1 MNVTRNVVEDLLA
14 VYLAGDASADTRALV
29 EEWLRTDAALA
40 RRVEEARR
48 GTLPPVAL
56 PDPSIETRALVRTRR
71 QLRWRAV
78 LLGVAI
84 YVSTLPLT
92 VTFNR
97 SGFSGLL
104 IHDWTERIVLIA
116 LAIVLWVVYFK
127 WSRKTRATGV

>member
-48 GTLPPVAL
+48 GSLPPVAL

-71 QLRWRAV
+71 RLRLRAV

-84 YVSTLPLT
+84 YVTTLPLS

-97 SGFSGLL
+97 SGFQGLL
-104 IHDWTERIVLIA
+104 IQDWPERIVLIA
-116 LAIVLWVVYFK
+116 LALVLWVVYFN
-127 WSRKTRATGV
+127 WSRKTRTTGV

>member
-1 MNVTRNVVEDLLA
+1 MNVTRSVVEDLLA
-14 VYLAGDASADTRALV
+14 VYLAGDASADTRAIV
-29 EEWLRTDAALA
+29 EEWLRTDASLA
-40 RRVEEARR
+40 RKVEEARR

-84 YVSTLPLT
+84 YVTTLPIS

-104 IHDWTERIVLIA
+104 IQDWPERIVLIA
-116 LAIVLWVVYFK
+116 LAIALWVVYFA
-127 WSRKTRATGV
+127 WSRRTRATGV